1 MAQTLR
7 GKKKEGE
14 EVSGKKKKLRATYE
28 KDLGSSHSDNVV
40 SLGICFWHLQFEE
53 KRAEKKMARNR
64 GRTMAHD
71 ISKGRTPSVRLGP
84 CFTDF
89 YMVCRATSY
98 G

>member
-1 MAQTLR
+1 MFQ
-7 GKKKEGE
+7 E
-14 EVSGKKKKLRATYE
+14 KKKLRATYE
-28 KDLGSSHSDNVV
+28 KDLGSSHWDNVV

-53 KRAEKKMARNR
+53 KRVEKKMARNR

-71 ISKGRTPSVRLGP
+71 ISKGRTPSVCLGP

>member
-14 EVSGKKKKLRATYE
+14 EVLGEKKKLRATYE
-28 KDLGSSHSDNVV
+28 KDLGSSHWDNVV
-40 SLGICFWHLQFEE
+40 SVGICFWHLQFEE
-53 KRAEKKMARNR
+53 KRVEKKMARNR

-71 ISKGRTPSVRLGP
+71 ISKGRTSVCHGP

-89 YMVCRATSY
+89 YMVC
-98 G
+98 